1 MQEKYLENVQASN
14 SSQPSSKTAMFGRP
28 KQELPPVSQMMD
40 LHDRVMGEAIRKVE
54 DKKEAAAA
62 NANANANAK
71 KKSFSSIQRT
81 NPTIAAMEIMTRK
94 EIKMGEMEQRLARG
108 ELPTIPI
115 PETPVHMKT
124 KVPKQVSP

>member
-94 EIKMGEMEQRLARG
+94 ENAQGPNSIEKKFRTMFSLKNGLRVDKG
-108 ELPTIPI
+108 KLPR
-115 PETPVHMKT
+115 
-124 KVPKQVSP
+124 